1 MQNQIYSYVNKIFS
15 KHQCRVRKAFSVQHC
30 LLAVIEKWHQSLDSG
45 GQAGFA
51 SALLPEHVQKVI
63 LKLNGITP
71 ENRTVIEDVT
81 STRKRDTK
89 KLQKASKLPIV
100 VRKKH
105 PENKSV
111 FSSSKSLAG
120 MKREEE
126 ILYYS

>member
-71 ENRTVIEDVT
+71 ENRIVIEDVT

-111 FSSSKSLAG
+111 FSSSKS
-120 MKREEE
+120 
-126 ILYYS
+126 